1 MPPEPLGVTLAG
13 PLRAERW
20 VSIERYAQA
29 IVALSGDGLDIRL
42 ADVPPVSRP
51 GAVAACAARYR
62 VAPSLVAQSLVG
74 DIVHVADQALGHF
87 IDAITGVPSVV
98 TCHDLMPLQLEGH
111 YRGRFEAWFDGTLLR
126 RSIAGML
133 RATRI
138 IAVSENTRRD
148 LESVLGVDR
157 EHVSV
162 VPNIVAAG
170 YRPEPDSEAWLTARG
185 VFLPDAA
192 RVLSVGHTRPY
203 KNLELLIMAMADPSL
218 ADAHL
223 VRCGAPLTGE
233 QRELAVRLGVDGRV
247 VELGHQ
253 EPEALTR
260 IYNAC
265 HALAQPSRY
274 EGFGVPVME
283 AMACGLPVVCSTGGA
298 LPEVAGGAALTVELG
313 GGGAPAAAA
322 FAEGLARV
330 LSDHAE
336 ARALRTRGLARAES
350 FRPEAVRPRL
360 LAAYRAAIEEFA
372 A

>member
-1 MPPEPLGVTLAG
+1 MPSGPLGVTLAG
-13 PLRAERW
+13 PLPGERW
-20 VSIERYAQA
+20 VSIERYARA
-29 IVALSGDGLDIRL
+29 IVALSADDLDVRL
-42 ADVPPVSRP
+42 ADVPPVPRP

-62 VAPSLVAQSLVG
+62 VAPSLVAQSPVR
-74 DIVHVADQALGHF
+74 DILHVADQALGHF
-87 IDAITGVPSVV
+87 IDAVPAMPSVV

-111 YRGRFEAWFDGTLLR
+111 YRGRFEAWFDSTLLR

-148 LESVLGVDR
+148 LESVLGIDR

-162 VPNIVAAG
+162 VPNIVAPE
-170 YRPEPDSEAWLTARG
+170 YRPEPESEAWLAARG
-185 VFLPDAA
+185 VSLPGSP

-203 KNLELLIMAMADPSL
+203 KNLELLLAAMAERDL
-218 ADAHL
+218 ADAYL
-223 VRCGAPLTGE
+223 VRCGAPLTAA
-233 QRELAVRLGVDGRV
+233 QRELAARLGVDSRV

-253 EPEALTR
+253 ESKVLAR

-265 HALAQPSRY
+265 DALAQPSRY
-274 EGFGVPVME
+274 EGFGVPVVE

-298 LPEVAGGAALTVELG
+298 LPEVAGGAALTVDLG
-313 GGGAPAAAA
+313 GGGAAGAAA

-330 LSDHAE
+330 LGDQAE
-336 ARALRTRGLARAES
+336 ARALRARGLARAEA

-360 LAAYRAAIEEFA
+360 LAAYQAAIKEFA